1 MTSPEHTPEPDA
13 ASTGASPGGSSR
25 HDDRGLDG
33 LGTGGEERS
42 PGPAGRPE
50 RTWDAQ
56 ELHAVQAELG
66 GTAQESL
73 LRLLGW
79 RPGDPLPDAP
89 GLDDTLGEVSGGASQ
104 PGDDAAAG
112 GLVGA
117 NLGVSPP
124 TDLLLPAEPEPV
136 VPINWNTLDADR
148 AEQEWWQLDAFVYW
162 LRDDFGLTPQEL
174 PPMWHRHPELVWEL
188 SALRTSWLAG
198 HAEDAHP
205 GSPLMWLRDLSDTRR
220 RLRDWVQ
227 RCGTTLTEDR
237 PTRRTTW
244 PGENPAP
251 SPTPAPVTDRAA
263 DFADFVADDLAR
275 RRRVEEQA
283 QAEVEQVRAERV
295 NRLRQA
301 WLLPTPDP
309 EEPAPDVPSTG
320 PTTGEPAP
328 GQPPTGEPVVD
339 EPVAEG
345 PGTDERDR
353 S

>member
-1 MTSPEHTPEPDA
+1 MNGPEQTPGTDPNEPGRQGPDWQGPDLPEPD
-13 ASTGASPGGSSR
+13 
-25 HDDRGLDG
+25 L
-33 LGTGGEERS
+33 
-42 PGPAGRPE
+42 PGPDPQDDPLSAPDGAPV
-50 RTWDAQ
+50 DPSQ
-56 ELHAVQAELG
+56 L
-66 GTAQESL
+66 SL
-73 LRLLGW
+73 LRMLGW
-79 RPGDPLPDAP
+79 HPGDPLPE
-89 GLDDTLGEVSGGASQ
+89 LDDPDGVADESSGDAVPFPSSRATSGLGGAAAHT
-104 PGDDAAAG
+104 DA
-112 GLVGA
+112 
-117 NLGVSPP
+117 
-124 TDLLLPAEPEPV
+124 DLLLPAEPEPV
-136 VPINWNTLDADR
+136 VPINWNTLGADR

-198 HAEDAHP
+198 HAQDAHP

-263 DFADFVADDLAR
+263 DFAVFVADDLAR
-275 RRRVEEQA
+275 RRQVEEQA
-283 QAEVEQVRAERV
+283 QAEIEQVRAERV
-295 NRLRQA
+295 NRLRQS
-301 WLLPTPDP
+301 WRLPTPDP
-309 EEPAPDVPSTG
+309 EDPARDVLSTG

-339 EPVAEG
+339 EPVTEG